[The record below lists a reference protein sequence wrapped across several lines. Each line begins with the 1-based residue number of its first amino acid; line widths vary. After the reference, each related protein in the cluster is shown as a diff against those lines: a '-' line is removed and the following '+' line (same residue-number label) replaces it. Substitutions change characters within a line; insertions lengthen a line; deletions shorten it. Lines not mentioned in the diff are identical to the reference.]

1 MRSFSVVIPLIP
13 VHDKEIYRIL
23 PYLALNNAWIKEVIV
38 CRSETP
44 EHQTKKVEKK
54 FQKWANKFDLGVPLI
69 LSSVS
74 NIAYDGTNRNRGIA
88 LSSGEFIA
96 FLDSDDRYA
105 TGMFNVLNQI
115 FALTSAKA
123 ILHSYAMD
131 RAAMDCSLDF
141 QPAKLN
147 KLVYPKEATSLEFN
161 IPIQTE
167 DGSDLPI
174 IHHAHLTVR
183 RAAFTELYLDIFPG
197 ADTEFCKRLIL
208 SGVEVL
214 HIDQKLSYWNRKRSV
229 RYYLRRLRFKLS
241 KQNGL

>member
-1 MRSFSVVIPLIP
+1 MGSFSVVIPLIP

-23 PYLALNNAWIKEVIV
+23 PYLAANKAWIKEVIV

-44 EHQTKKVEKK
+44 EHQIKKVEKK
-54 FQKWANKFDLGVPLI
+54 FQKWAKKFNLGVPFI

-74 NIAYDGTNRNRGIA
+74 NVAYDGTNRNRGIT

-105 TGMFNVLNQI
+105 GGMFNVLNQI

-123 ILHSYAMD
+123 ILHSYATDMM
-131 RAAMDCSLDF
+131 AMESSIELT
-141 QPAKLN
+141 PAKL
-147 KLVYPKEATSLEFN
+147 KRLVYPKEAGSFKFD

-167 DGSDLPI
+167 DESDLPV

-183 RAAFTELYLDIFPG
+183 RVAVTEVYLDIFPG

-208 SGVEVL
+208 SGIEVF
-214 HIDQKLSYWNRKRSV
+214 HIDQKLSFWNRKRSF
-229 RYYLRRLRFKLS
+229 RYHLRRLRFKLS
-241 KQNGL
+241 K